1 MDPRRRGPGKYM
13 HTHANTTIMTHTH
26 IYTHTPTHIH
36 TFTHIHWA
44 TQHNTTQ
51 HHLNFF
57 SISSH
62 EI

>member
-26 IYTHTPTHIH
+26 TYTHTHLHTYTHIH
-36 TFTHIHWA
+36 RA